1 MRGCLRE
8 VVCEI
13 SQFREDSGSD
23 PRDARRYNKRDSAL
37 VQFECPEHAEN
48 ARAVLTNCPLWG
60 RNVSVSTSKHLT
72 VQANRSDLE
81 DESSKLFGDYTNS
94 PLHRYGYGAAARNV
108 PSIEPSRLL
117 HISNIPLIMEE
128 SSLRALFEDHFGP
141 VSKFKFITNSN
152 REGQP
157 SERKMALIELPTV
170 QVPRA
175 PPRAPAGCARCTIL
189 SDLQPPGTLR
199 ELPPS
204 RACRPS
210 PRRRARGRTRQRRSA
225 RCTARSRRRGCA
237 SACPSP
243 PPTSHEDARTPPGP
257 DRACIEPPAGV
268 LAAAC
273 LRSVPAAEPGSIGPP
288 TL

>member
-1 MRGCLRE
+1 M
-8 VVCEI
+8 
-13 SQFREDSGSD
+13 
-23 PRDARRYNKRDSAL
+23 
-37 VQFECPEHAEN
+37 QFECPEHAEN

-81 DESSKLFGDYTNS
+81 DDSSKLFGDYTNS
-94 PLHRYGYGAAARNV
+94 PLHRYGGAAARNV

-170 QVPRA
+170 QVPRS
-175 PPRAPAGCARCTIL
+175 PPRGLRPMHHPVRPPASGDAPGAPA
-189 SDLQPPGTLR
+189 
-199 ELPPS
+199 LP
-204 RACRPS
+204 R
-210 PRRRARGRTRQRRSA
+210 
-225 RCTARSRRRGCA
+225 
-237 SACPSP
+237 
-243 PPTSHEDARTPPGP
+243 
-257 DRACIEPPAGV
+257 
-268 LAAAC
+268 
-273 LRSVPAAEPGSIGPP
+273 VPALTPEAHAWQDAAEAICALHGTVTPQGLRLRVSFS
-288 TL
+288 TSNLA